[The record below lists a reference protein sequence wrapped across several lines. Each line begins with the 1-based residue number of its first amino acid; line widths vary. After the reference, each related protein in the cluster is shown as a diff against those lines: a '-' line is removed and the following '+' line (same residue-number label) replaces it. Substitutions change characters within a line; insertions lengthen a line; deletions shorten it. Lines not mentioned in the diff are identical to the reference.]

1 MAYEEEIDFQPIE
14 QAIQDDLVSNALD
27 VTSTPL
33 TEDTEATV
41 QVTAVEQ
48 GIPRMRR
55 MRLDWAHFRVMDS
68 SRLILQ
74 N

>member
-33 TEDTEATV
+33 TEDTEAKLKAALDGY
-41 QVTAVEQ
+41 TADF
-48 GIPRMRR
+48 IK
-55 MRLDWAHFRVMDS
+55 AHA
-68 SRLILQ
+68 
-74 N
+74 